1 MTLTIKPK
9 KIAFALGVAICLLI
23 LAGILGSIAR
33 YQFGVTDSFIVNLF
47 NLDSEKNVP
56 TYFAT
61 FLLLSSALLLFIV
74 GYARKK
80 QAARDYWQW
89 IGLGAVFIFLSMD
102 EFIEIHEVIGTAIQN
117 KYQPT
122 GVFYFAWIIPY
133 AVFAIGMAIAYL
145 PFLFRLPAKFIKLFI
160 LAGFLYVM
168 GALGLEAV
176 ASYFNYETGERG
188 VYFVFLTTLE
198 ESMEMFG
205 LLLFIYALLHYM
217 DVILGRLSLVIS
229 DVQAEAFT
237 TTEDHPRHNHP
248 KAQQTTGSQ
257 MLR

>member
-9 KIAFALGVAICLLI
+9 KIAFVLGVAICLLI

-33 YQFGVTDSFIVNLF
+33 YQFGVTDSYIVNLF
-47 NLDSEKNVP
+47 NLDNEKNVP

-61 FLLLSSALLLFIV
+61 FLLLTCAVLLFII

-80 QAARDYWQW
+80 QAVRDYWQW
-89 IGLGAVFIFLSMD
+89 MGLGAVFIFLSMD

-117 KYQPT
+117 RYQPT

-133 AVFAIGMAIAYL
+133 AVLAVGMALAYL
-145 PFLFRLPAKFIKLFI
+145 PFLFRLPATFKKLFI

-176 ASYFNYETGERG
+176 ASYFNYEIGERG
-188 VYFVFLTTLE
+188 LYFVFLTTIE

-217 DVILGRLSLVIS
+217 DVVLGRLTLVIS
-229 DVQAEAFT
+229 TVQAEAFSADDGAGRNPSAAKT
-237 TTEDHPRHNHP
+237 RS
-248 KAQQTTGSQ
+248 GSQ
-257 MLR
+257 LVK